1 MEWVQCIQNKMNQEA
16 SVVDLA
22 SINTLVIDDDAFMLK
37 IMQRILNV
45 NGIANVTCCDT
56 AQGGLDALRQAP
68 VPIDLILLDLNMPEM
83 DGIQFVRQLDSESFK
98 GSIILISGEDERML
112 ISAEKLIAARH
123 IGILGHLQ
131 KPVTQE
137 AIIPLLKQLG
147 AQTTFIPS
155 SLKNYSAESLAAAI
169 NGGQLFNTYQ
179 PIVSL
184 KTGKV
189 SCVEVLVRWNHP
201 TDGLVGPDQFIPVA
215 EDNNLIDQLASVVL
229 TEALAQH
236 KKWQALSL
244 HIPMAINVSM
254 ENLASL
260 EFADNFSKIMADAGL
275 LTKDI
280 TLEITESR
288 AMKDPMITLDT
299 LARLR
304 LKRFVL
310 SIDDFGTGH
319 SSLAQLRDIPFDEF
333 KIDKSFVTGAWAD
346 QRIRVMFE
354 TSLNLAKRLSMKV
367 VAEGIESEKDW
378 EFVRSAQ
385 CDYAQGYFISKPMAG
400 DALPKWLTLWGER
413 VRRELL
419 PEANAA
425 TLTVKASKQ
434 GTVLVIE
441 DHDFQRRIQSK
452 ILMEEG
458 FSVVTAATSAEALS
472 LLRTLRPALILIDIE
487 LPGMSGLEILKRL
500 RSTAVFKNTP
510 VIMLSGSN
518 QKDIVVQSMKTGASG
533 FIAKPFDRKTLVAK
547 VSSVLPH

>member
-1 MEWVQCIQNKMNQEA
+1 MHCIQTKMNQDIG
-16 SVVDLA
+16 SIDLT
-22 SINTLVIDDDAFMLK
+22 SINVLVVDDDAFMLK

-45 NGIANVTCCDT
+45 NGIANVTCCDS
-56 AQGGLDALRQAP
+56 GSEGLEVLKQAP
-68 VPIDLILLDLNMPEM
+68 GKIDLILLDLNMPGM
-83 DGIQFVRQLDSESFK
+83 DGIQFIRQLDSSYFK

-112 ISAEKLIAARH
+112 ISAEKLVAARH

-137 AIIPLLKQLG
+137 VLLPLLKQLG
-147 AQTTFIPS
+147 SQTTFVPS
-155 SLKNYSAESLAAAI
+155 SLKTYSAESLATAI
-169 NGGQLFNTYQ
+169 GSGQLFNTYQ

-184 KTGKV
+184 KTGKL

-201 TDGLVGPDQFIPVA
+201 TDGVVGPDQFIPVA
-215 EDNNLIDQLASVVL
+215 EDNNLIDRLANVVL

-236 KKWQALSL
+236 KKWQDMAL
-244 HIPMAINVSM
+244 HIPIAINVSM

-260 EFADNFSKIMADAGL
+260 EFADNFSQIMANAGL
-275 LTKDI
+275 LSKDI

-346 QRIRVMFE
+346 KRIGVMFE
-354 TSLNLAKRLSMKV
+354 TSLNLAKRLSMRV
-367 VAEGIESEKDW
+367 VAEGVESEKDW

-400 DALPKWLTLWGER
+400 DALPKWLTAWGER

-419 PEANAA
+419 PEATAA
-425 TLTVKASKQ
+425 TSTIKSSKQ
-434 GTVLVIE
+434 GTVLLIE
-441 DHDFQRRIQSK
+441 DHEFQRRIQSK
-452 ILMEEG
+452 ILTEEG
-458 FSVVTAATSAEALS
+458 FSVVTAASSAEALS
-472 LLRTLRPALILIDIE
+472 LLRTLRPTLILIDIE
-487 LPGMSGLEILKRL
+487 LPGMNGLEILKRL
-500 RSTAVFKNTP
+500 RSTAVFKTTP

-518 QKDIVVQSMKTGASG
+518 QKDMVMQSMKMGATG

>member
-1 MEWVQCIQNKMNQEA
+1 
-16 SVVDLA
+16 
-22 SINTLVIDDDAFMLK
+22 MLK
-37 IMQRILNV
+37 IMQRILTV
-45 NGIANVTCCDT
+45 NGIVNISCCDKAADGLAIL
-56 AQGGLDALRQAP
+56 AQNQP
-68 VPIDLILLDLNMPEM
+68 PIDLILLDLNMPEM
-83 DGIQFVRQLDSESFK
+83 DGIQFVRKLDAAQFK
-98 GSIILISGEDERML
+98 GNIILISGEDERML
-112 ISAEKLIAARH
+112 ISAEKLVAARQ

-137 AIIPLLKQLG
+137 ALAPLLQQLGNHTPFIPLALK
-147 AQTTFIPS
+147 T
-155 SLKNYSAESLAAAI
+155 YSAVELENAI
-169 NGGQLFNTYQ
+169 NQGQLFNTYQ

-184 KTGKV
+184 KTGKL

-201 TDGLVGPDQFIPVA
+201 TDGLVGPDQFISIA
-215 EDNNLIDQLASVVL
+215 EENNLIDSLASSVL

-260 EFADNFSKIMADAGL
+260 EFADNFSKIMSEAGL

-280 TLEITESR
+280 ILEITESR
-288 AMKDPMITLDT
+288 AMKDPTVTLDT

-346 QRIRVMFE
+346 QRIRAMFE

-378 EFVRSAQ
+378 TFTRNAQ
-385 CDYAQGYFISKPMAG
+385 CDYAQGYFIAKPMEG

-419 PEANAA
+419 PETDST
-425 TLTVKASKQ
+425 TLKLKTSKK
-434 GTVLVIE
+434 GTVLLIE
-441 DHDFQRRIQSK
+441 DHEFQRRIQSK
-452 ILMEEG
+452 ILSEEG
-458 FSVVTAATSAEALS
+458 FSVVTAATSAEALT
-472 LLRTLRPALILIDIE
+472 LLRTLRPELILIDIE
-487 LPGMSGLEILKRL
+487 LPGMNGLEILKRL

-533 FIAKPFDRKTLVAK
+533 FIAKPFDRKTLVTK
-547 VSSVLPH
+547 VAAVLTH

>member
-1 MEWVQCIQNKMNQEA
+1 MNQETSSA
-16 SVVDLA
+16 DLA
-22 SINTLVIDDDAFMLK
+22 GINVLIIDDDAFMLK

-45 NGIANVTCCDT
+45 NGITKVTCCDSGQ
-56 AQGGLDALRQAP
+56 AGLDALKQSL
-68 VPIDLILLDLNMPEM
+68 VKVNLILLDLNMPEM
-83 DGIQFVRQLDSESFK
+83 DGIEFVRQLDHEHFK
-98 GSIILISGEDERML
+98 GSVILISGEDERML
-112 ISAEKLIAARH
+112 ISAEKLVAARH
-123 IGILGHLQ
+123 IGVLGHLQ
-131 KPVTQE
+131 KPVTQD
-137 AIIPLLKQLG
+137 ALLPLLKQLG
-147 AQTTFIPS
+147 SQTIFVPL
-155 SLKNYSAESLAAAI
+155 SLKTYSAESLATAI
-169 NGGQLFNTYQ
+169 SDGQLFNTYQ

-184 KTGKV
+184 KTGKL
-189 SCVEVLVRWNHP
+189 SSVEVLVRWNHP

-215 EDNNLIDQLASVVL
+215 EDNNLIDKLASAVL
-229 TEALAQH
+229 AEALEQQ
-236 KKWQALSL
+236 KKWQEMSL

-260 EFADNFSKIMADAGL
+260 DFADNFSKIMADAGL

-333 KIDKSFVTGAWAD
+333 KIDKSFVTSAWAD
-346 QRIRVMFE
+346 NRIGVMFE

-378 EFVRSAQ
+378 EFVRSAH
-385 CDYAQGYFISKPMAG
+385 CDYAQGYFIAKPMAG
-400 DALPKWLTLWGER
+400 DALPKWILAWGER

-419 PEANAA
+419 PETHAT
-425 TLTVKASKQ
+425 TLTIKASKQ
-434 GTVLVIE
+434 GTVLLIE
-441 DHDFQRRIQSK
+441 DHEFQRRIQSK
-452 ILMEEG
+452 ILTEEG
-458 FSVVTAATSAEALS
+458 FSVVTAATSAEALT
-472 LLRTLRPALILIDIE
+472 LLRTLRPTLILIDID

-500 RSTAVFKNTP
+500 RSTAVFKTIP

-518 QKDIVVQSMKTGASG
+518 QKDIVVQSMKAGATG

>member
-1 MEWVQCIQNKMNQEA
+1 MEWMHRIQIKMNQEIN
-16 SVVDLA
+16 STVIA
-22 SINTLVIDDDAFMLK
+22 SINALVIDDDAFMLK

-45 NGIANVTCCDT
+45 NGIANVTCCESG
-56 AQGGLDALRQAP
+56 QSGLDALKQAQEK
-68 VPIDLILLDLNMPEM
+68 VDLILLDLNMPEM
-83 DGIQFVRQLDSESFK
+83 DGIQFVRQLDSEHFK

-112 ISAEKLIAARH
+112 ISAEKLVAARH

-137 AIIPLLKQLG
+137 ALLPLLKQLG
-147 AQTTFIPS
+147 SQTIFVPL
-155 SLKNYSAESLAAAI
+155 SLKTYSAESLATAI
-169 NGGQLFNTYQ
+169 GGGQLFNTYQ

-184 KTGKV
+184 KTGKL

-229 TEALAQH
+229 TEALEQH
-236 KKWQALSL
+236 KKWQEMSL

-260 EFADNFSKIMADAGL
+260 EFADNFSKIMVDAGL

-333 KIDKSFVTGAWAD
+333 KIDRSFVTGAWAD
-346 QRIRVMFE
+346 KRIGVMFE

-385 CDYAQGYFISKPMAG
+385 CDYAQGYFIAKPMAG
-400 DALPKWLTLWGER
+400 DALPKWLSAWGER

-419 PEANAA
+419 PETNTA
-425 TLTVKASKQ
+425 TLTIKASKQ
-434 GTVLVIE
+434 GTVLIIE
-441 DHDFQRRIQSK
+441 DHEFQRRIQSK
-452 ILMEEG
+452 ILTEEG

-472 LLRTLRPALILIDIE
+472 LLRTLRPTLILIDIE

-500 RSTAVFKNTP
+500 RSTAVFKTTP
-510 VIMLSGSN
+510 VVMLSGSN
-518 QKDIVVQSMKTGASG
+518 QKDIVVQCMKTGATG

-547 VSSVLPH
+547 VASVLPH

>member
-1 MEWVQCIQNKMNQEA
+1 MHCIQTKMNPEIN
-16 SVVDLA
+16 SIDLA
-22 SINTLVIDDDAFMLK
+22 NINALVIDDDAFMLK

-45 NGIANVTCCDT
+45 NGITKVTCCDS
-56 AQGGLDALRQAP
+56 GRDGLEVLKQTP
-68 VPIDLILLDLNMPEM
+68 EKVDLILLDLNMPEM
-83 DGIQFVRQLDSESFK
+83 DGIQFVRQLDSSHFK

-112 ISAEKLIAARH
+112 ISAEKLVAARH

-137 AIIPLLKQLG
+137 VLLPLLKQLG
-147 AQTTFIPS
+147 SQTIFVPA
-155 SLKNYSAESLAAAI
+155 SLKTYSAESLETAI
-169 NGGQLFNTYQ
+169 SSGQLFNTYQ

-184 KTGKV
+184 KTGKL

-201 TDGLVGPDQFIPVA
+201 TDGVVGPDQFIPVA
-215 EDNNLIDQLASVVL
+215 EDNNLIDKLANVVL

-236 KKWQALSL
+236 KKWQDMAL
-244 HIPMAINVSM
+244 HIPIAINVSM

-260 EFADNFSKIMADAGL
+260 EFADNFSQIMANAGL
-275 LTKDI
+275 LSKDI

-346 QRIRVMFE
+346 KRIGVMFE
-354 TSLNLAKRLSMKV
+354 TSLNLAKRLSMRV

-400 DALPKWLTLWGER
+400 DALPKWLTAWGER

-419 PEANAA
+419 PEAKAA
-425 TLTVKASKQ
+425 TSTIKASKQ
-434 GTVLVIE
+434 GTVLLIE
-441 DHDFQRRIQSK
+441 DHEFQRRIQSK
-452 ILMEEG
+452 ILTEEG
-458 FSVVTAATSAEALS
+458 FSVVTAASSAEALS
-472 LLRTLRPALILIDIE
+472 LLRTLRPTLILIDIE
-487 LPGMSGLEILKRL
+487 LPGMNGLEILKRL
-500 RSTAVFKNTP
+500 RSTAVFKTTP

-518 QKDIVVQSMKTGASG
+518 QKDMVVQSMKMGATG

>member
-1 MEWVQCIQNKMNQEA
+1 MNQEVNA
-16 SVVDLA
+16 IDLA
-22 SINTLVIDDDAFMLK
+22 SINSLVIDDDAFMLK

-45 NGIANVTCCDT
+45 NGITKVTCCDSG
-56 AQGGLDALRQAP
+56 QGGLDIIKQDHEK
-68 VPIDLILLDLNMPEM
+68 VDLILLDLNMPEM
-83 DGIQFVRQLDSESFK
+83 DGIQFVRQLDSEHFK

-112 ISAEKLIAARH
+112 ISAEKLVAARH

-137 AIIPLLKQLG
+137 ALLPLLKRLG
-147 AQTTFIPS
+147 SKTVFIPS
-155 SLKNYSAESLAAAI
+155 ALKTYSAESLATAI

-184 KTGKV
+184 KTGKL

-229 TEALAQH
+229 TEALEQH
-236 KKWQALSL
+236 KKWQEMAL

-260 EFADNFSKIMADAGL
+260 EFADNFSRIMANAGL

-346 QRIRVMFE
+346 KRVSVMFE
-354 TSLNLAKRLSMKV
+354 TSLNLAKQLSMRV

-378 EFVRSAQ
+378 EFVRSAH
-385 CDYAQGYFISKPMAG
+385 CDFAQGYFISKPMAG
-400 DALPKWLTLWGER
+400 DALPKWLTAWRER

-425 TLTVKASKQ
+425 TLTVKPSKQ
-434 GTVLVIE
+434 GTVLLIE
-441 DHDFQRRIQSK
+441 DHEFQRRIQSK
-452 ILMEEG
+452 ILIEEG
-458 FSVVTAATSAEALS
+458 FSVVTAASSVEALS
-472 LLRTLRPALILIDIE
+472 LLRTLRPILILIDIE
-487 LPGMSGLEILKRL
+487 LPGMNGLEILKRL

-533 FIAKPFDRKTLVAK
+533 FITKPFDRKTLIAK

>member
-1 MEWVQCIQNKMNQEA
+1 MHCIQTKMNQDIG
-16 SVVDLA
+16 SIDLT
-22 SINTLVIDDDAFMLK
+22 SINVLVVDDDAFMLK

-45 NGIANVTCCDT
+45 NGIANVTCCDS
-56 AQGGLDALRQAP
+56 GSEGLEVLKQAP
-68 VPIDLILLDLNMPEM
+68 GKIDLILLDLNMPGM
-83 DGIQFVRQLDSESFK
+83 DGIQFIRQLDSSYFK

-112 ISAEKLIAARH
+112 ISAEKLVAARH

-137 AIIPLLKQLG
+137 VLLPLLKQLG
-147 AQTTFIPS
+147 SQTTFVPS
-155 SLKNYSAESLAAAI
+155 SLKTYSAESLATAI
-169 NGGQLFNTYQ
+169 GSGQLFNTYQ

-184 KTGKV
+184 KTGKL

-201 TDGLVGPDQFIPVA
+201 TDGVVGPDQFIPVA
-215 EDNNLIDQLASVVL
+215 EDNNLIDRLANVVL

-236 KKWQALSL
+236 KKWQDMAL
-244 HIPMAINVSM
+244 HIPIAINVSM

-260 EFADNFSKIMADAGL
+260 EFADNFSQIMANAGL
-275 LTKDI
+275 LSKDI

-346 QRIRVMFE
+346 KRIGVMFE
-354 TSLNLAKRLSMKV
+354 TSLNLAKRLSMRV
-367 VAEGIESEKDW
+367 VAEGVESEKDW

-400 DALPKWLTLWGER
+400 DALPKWLTAWGER

-419 PEANAA
+419 PEATAA
-425 TLTVKASKQ
+425 TSTIKSSKQ
-434 GTVLVIE
+434 GTVLLIE
-441 DHDFQRRIQSK
+441 DHEFQRRIQSK
-452 ILMEEG
+452 ILTEEG
-458 FSVVTAATSAEALS
+458 FSVVTAASSAEALS
-472 LLRTLRPALILIDIE
+472 LLRTLRPTLILIDIE
-487 LPGMSGLEILKRL
+487 LPGMNGLEILKRL
-500 RSTAVFKNTP
+500 RSTAVFKTTP

-518 QKDIVVQSMKTGASG
+518 QKDMVMQSMKMGATG
-533 FIAKPFDRKTLVAK
+533 FIAKPFDRKTLMAK

>member
-1 MEWVQCIQNKMNQEA
+1 MNQDTGPI
-16 SVVDLA
+16 DL
-22 SINTLVIDDDAFMLK
+22 SKINALVIDDDTFMLK
-37 IMQRILNV
+37 IMQRILTV
-45 NGIANVTCCDT
+45 NGVINVSCCDSG
-56 AQGGLDALRQAP
+56 AAGLEALSHAEP
-68 VPIDLILLDLNMPEM
+68 PIDLILLDLNMPEM
-83 DGIQFVRQLDSESFK
+83 DGIEFVRALETTHFK
-98 GSIILISGEDERML
+98 GNIILISGEDERML
-112 ISAEKLIAARH
+112 ISAEKLIAARQ

-137 AIIPLLKQLG
+137 SIIPLLKQLDT
-147 AQTTFIPS
+147 QSTFIPTE
-155 SLKNYSAESLAAAI
+155 LKTYSADELALAI
-169 NGGQLFNTYQ
+169 SKGQLFNTYQ

-184 KTGKV
+184 KNGKLN
-189 SCVEVLVRWNHP
+189 CVEVLVRWNHP
-201 TDGLVGPDQFIPVA
+201 TDGLVGPEQFIPIA
-215 EDNNLIDQLASVVL
+215 EDNNLIDQLASTVL
-229 TEALAQH
+229 TEALQQY
-236 KKWQALSL
+236 KQWQALSL

-260 EFADNFSKIMADAGL
+260 DFADNFSKIMADAGL

-288 AMKDPMITLDT
+288 AMKDPTITLDT

-346 QRIRVMFE
+346 QRIRAMFE

-378 EFVRSAQ
+378 AFVRNAQ
-385 CDYAQGYFISKPMAG
+385 CDYAQGYFISKPMEG
-400 DALPKWLTLWGER
+400 DALPKWLSLWGER

-419 PEANAA
+419 PEINGAA
-425 TLTVKASKQ
+425 VKVKASKE
-434 GTVLVIE
+434 GTVLLIE
-441 DHDFQRRIQSK
+441 DHEFQRRIQNK
-452 ILMEEG
+452 ILTEEG

-472 LLRTLRPALILIDIE
+472 LLRTLRPTLILIDIE
-487 LPGMSGLEILKRL
+487 LPGMNGLEILKRL
-500 RSTAVFKNTP
+500 RSTAVFKQTP

-518 QKDIVVQSMKTGASG
+518 QKEIVVQSMKTGASG

-547 VSSVLPH
+547 VKSVLIR